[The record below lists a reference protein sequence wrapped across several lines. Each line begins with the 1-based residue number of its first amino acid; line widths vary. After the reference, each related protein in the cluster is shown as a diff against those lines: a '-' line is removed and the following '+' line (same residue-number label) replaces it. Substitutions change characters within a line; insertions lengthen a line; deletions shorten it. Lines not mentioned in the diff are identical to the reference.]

1 MTATTTITVS
11 RETRDLLKV
20 QAEAAHQTLGE
31 YLHDLAAAA
40 DRRTRFSRLS
50 DAIRN
55 TPSDL
60 LVSHEAEAAA
70 WEGTELT
77 DPTK

>member
-1 MTATTTITVS
+1 VS

-50 DAIRN
+50 EAIRK
-55 TPSDL
+55 TRPDQL
-60 LVSHEAEAAA
+60 DSHAAEAAA
-70 WEGTELT
+70 WEVTELT
-77 DPTK
+77 DREK